1 MVSAAS
7 SAPSITGY
15 RLINSKYPPTS
26 LFDDVADV
34 DDFHALFLLQEL
46 TNPRLQNELGNLQ
59 LINTADIPFG
69 INGCNM
75 ATAPFTHVNPAG
87 SRFSNGSYGVLY
99 VADTIETAV
108 LEVRH
113 HQQLY
118 WSKVPALAYERMLFR
133 GLRCTFADDGLL
145 DLTDRPMSDPVYAPA
160 DYSASQAFGAS
171 VRKDGANGVKYWSV
185 RNQAQQALC
194 WGLFTPKIVHSCVQ
208 TAAYE
213 MIWSDGITS
222 VGKLSVF

>member
-1 MVSAAS
+1 MVSTKGAAQ
-7 SAPSITGY
+7 ILTGY

-26 LFDDVADV
+26 LFDDVADA
-34 DDFHALFLLQEL
+34 DDFDALFLIQEL

-69 INGCNM
+69 ITGCNM

-87 SRFSNGSYGVLY
+87 SRFSSGNYGVLY

-118 WSKVPALAYERMLFR
+118 WHNVPALEYERMLFR
-133 GLRCTFADDGLL
+133 GLRCTFIDDNLF
-145 DLTDRPMSDPVYAPA
+145 DLTDRPMSDSVYAPA
-160 DYSASQAFGAS
+160 DYSASQAFGAKL
-171 VRKDGANGVKYWSV
+171 RKDGANGVKYWSV
-185 RNQAQQALC
+185 RNQAQRALC

-213 MIWSDGITS
+213 MIWSGGITS